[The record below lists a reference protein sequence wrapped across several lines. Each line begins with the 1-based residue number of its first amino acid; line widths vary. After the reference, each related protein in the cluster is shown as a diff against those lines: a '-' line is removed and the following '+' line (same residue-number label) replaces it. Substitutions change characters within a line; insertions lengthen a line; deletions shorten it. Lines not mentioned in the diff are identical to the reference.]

1 MFLFALLVVGSFAV
15 YCLKPEERTRILQAV
30 AQRLRQTLDTVQK
43 HQRRRGEQRDE
54 FLDALAAR
62 TRRPYLTLTLVAY
75 NAAMFTFMAF
85 APGSVG
91 DPDTLL
97 HWGASVG
104 PVTAN
109 GQWWRLVT
117 ATFVHAGVISLIVD
131 LIAFTQVALLVERM
145 FGQVALAIIYVG
157 AAMFSGAICLWSEP
171 LAITSG
177 ASGAVFGIYGLL
189 VALVVRGTWQ
199 RSPSRVPLR
208 VMKRLAP
215 AALIFV
221 GYYMAQGGPRW
232 SAGMA
237 AFVVAFAV
245 GLALTRNVAE
255 RKPETPRVIWL
266 ATTPLSIAMMMV
278 APLSGMTDVRTEI
291 ANLVAVDSQTSAIYV
306 AATDQFKRGALKA
319 ESLALLIERSIVPKL
334 EAGRARLNAV
344 GGVPPQQR
352 PLVDEANAYIRL
364 RCEGW
369 AIRATALHKAN
380 MRLLRDA
387 DQKERES
394 LDALEK
400 IKSGL

>member
-1 MFLFALLVVGSFAV
+1 MLLFALLVVGGFAV
-15 YCLKPEERTRILQAV
+15 YCLKPEERVRVLQAI
-30 AQRLRQTLDTVQK
+30 LRPLRRAVDTVQT
-43 HQRRRGEQRDE
+43 RRRKSDD
-54 FLDALAAR
+54 FNDALAAR
-62 TRRPYLTLTLVAY
+62 TRRPFLTATLVAY
-75 NAAMFTFMAF
+75 NLAMFIFMVA
-85 APGSVG
+85 APGSVS
-91 DPDTLL
+91 DSDTLVR
-97 HWGASVG
+97 WGASVG
-104 PVTAN
+104 PITAN
-109 GQWWRLVT
+109 GQSWRLIT
-117 ATFVHAGVISLIVD
+117 ATFVHAGVLQLIVD
-131 LIAFTQVALLVERM
+131 LVAFTQVALLVERL
-145 FGQVALAIIYVG
+145 FGQVALAVIYI
-157 AAMFSGAICLWSEP
+157 AAAAFSGAICLWSEP

-208 VMKRLAP
+208 VVRRLAP
-215 AALIFV
+215 AAAIFI
-221 GYYMAQGGPRW
+221 GYYLTVGGPQW

-245 GLALTRNVAE
+245 GLALTRGVAE

-291 ANLVAVDSQTSAIYV
+291 ANLVAVDSQTSAIYL
-306 AATDQFKRGALKA
+306 AATDQFKRGALNA

-334 EAGRARLNAV
+334 EAGRVRLNAV
-344 GGVPPQQR
+344 GGVPQQQR
-352 PLVDEANAYIRL
+352 RLVDGANAYVRL
-364 RCEGW
+364 RCESW
-369 AIRATALHKAN
+369 ALRAAALHKAN

>member
-15 YCLKPEERTRILQAV
+15 YCLKPEERARIVQTVVLG
-30 AQRLRQTLDTVQK
+30 LRQGLDAVQK
-43 HQRRRGEQRDE
+43 HQRRGGERRDE
-54 FLDALAAR
+54 FLDALSAR

-75 NAAMFTFMAF
+75 NVAMFAFMAF
-85 APGSVG
+85 APGSVS

-97 HWGASVG
+97 RWGASVG

-117 ATFVHAGVISLIVD
+117 ATFVHAGTISLIID
-131 LIAFTQVALLVERM
+131 LVAFIQVALLVERM
-145 FGQVALAIIYVG
+145 FGQVALAAIYVG
-157 AAMFSGAICLWSEP
+157 AAAFSGAICLWSEP

-189 VALVVRGTWQ
+189 VALVIRGTWQ

-208 VMKRLAP
+208 VLRRLAP
-215 AALIFV
+215 AAVIFI
-221 GYYMAQGGPRW
+221 GYYMAEGGARW

-245 GLALTRNVAE
+245 GLALTRDVAE
-255 RKPETPRVIWL
+255 RQPATPRVLWL

-278 APLSGMTDVRTEI
+278 TPLSGMTDVRAEI
-291 ANLVAVDSQTSAIYV
+291 ANLVTVDSQTSAMYL
-306 AATDQFKRGALKA
+306 AATEQFKRGALNA

-334 EAGRARLNAV
+334 EAGRKRLNAV
-344 GGVPPQQR
+344 GGVPQQQR
-352 PLVDEANAYIRL
+352 ALVAGANEYVRL
-364 RCEGW
+364 RCESW
-369 AIRATALHKAN
+369 ALRATALHKAN

-394 LDALEK
+394 LEALEK
-400 IKSGL
+400 IRPGL

>member
-1 MFLFALLVVGSFAV
+1 MFLFAMLVVGSFAV
-15 YCLKPEERTRILQAV
+15 YCLKPEERVRIVQTV
-30 AQRLRQTLDTVQK
+30 AQRLRQTVDTVQK
-43 HQRRRGEQRDE
+43 HQRRRGERRDE

-75 NAAMFTFMAF
+75 NVAMFTFMAF

-109 GQWWRLVT
+109 GQLWRLVT

-145 FGQVALAIIYVG
+145 FGQVVLALIYV
-157 AAMFSGAICLWSEP
+157 AAAAFSGAIGLWSQP
-171 LAITSG
+171 LAVTSG
-177 ASGAVFGIYGLL
+177 ASGAVFGIYGVL

-208 VMKRLAP
+208 VVKRLAP
-215 AALIFV
+215 AALIFL
-221 GYYMAQGGPRW
+221 GYYMAEGGPRW

-237 AFVVAFAV
+237 AFVVAFAI
-245 GLALTRNVAE
+245 GLALTRGVAE

-278 APLSGMTDVRTEI
+278 APLNGMTDVRTEI
-291 ANLVAVDSQTSAIYV
+291 ANLVAVDSQTSAIYL
-306 AATDQFKRGALKA
+306 AATDQFKRGALNA

-334 EAGRARLNAV
+334 QAGQKRLNGV
-344 GGVPPQQR
+344 GGVPQQQR
-352 PLVDEANAYIRL
+352 SLVEGANKYVQL
-364 RCEGW
+364 RCESW
-369 AIRATALHKAN
+369 ALRATALHKAN

-394 LDALEK
+394 LDALDK
-400 IKSGL
+400 IRAGL

>member
-15 YCLKPEERTRILQAV
+15 YCLKPEERVRILQAV
-30 AQRLRQTLDTVQK
+30 AGRVRQTLDTVQQ
-43 HQRRRGEQRDE
+43 HQRRRGERHDE

-145 FGQVALAIIYVG
+145 FGQVALAVIYVG
-157 AAMFSGAICLWSEP
+157 AAAFSGAIGLWSEP

-215 AALIFV
+215 AALIFL

-278 APLSGMTDVRTEI
+278 APLSGMTDVRAEVT
-291 ANLVAVDSQTSAIYV
+291 NLVTVDSQTSAIYM
-306 AATDQFKRGALKA
+306 AATEQFKRGALNA
-319 ESLALLIERSIVPKL
+319 DSLALLIERSIVPKL
-334 EAGRARLNAV
+334 EAGRARLNAI
-344 GGVPPQQR
+344 GGVPRQQR
-352 PLVDEANAYIRL
+352 PLVDAANEYIRL
-364 RCEGW
+364 RRESW

-394 LDALEK
+394 LDTLEK

>member
-117 ATFVHAGVISLIVD
+117 ATFVHAGVIPLIVD

-364 RCEGW
+364 RCESW

>member
-15 YCLKPEERTRILQAV
+15 YCLKPEERARILQAV
-30 AQRLRQTLDTVQK
+30 AQRLRQTLDTVHK
-43 HQRRRGEQRDE
+43 HQQRRGERRDE

-91 DPDTLL
+91 DPDRLL

-157 AAMFSGAICLWSEP
+157 AATFSGAICLWSEP

-208 VMKRLAP
+208 VMKRLTP
-215 AALIFV
+215 AALIFL

-278 APLSGMTDVRTEI
+278 APLSGMTDVRTEV

-306 AATDQFKRGALKA
+306 AATDQFKRGALNA

-344 GGVPPQQR
+344 AGVPPQQR

-364 RCEGW
+364 RCESW
-369 AIRATALHKAN
+369 AIRAVALHKAN